1 VCEQLAQLASS
12 APTQSQTCNLGV
24 TSSARYRYTTKLHPN
39 SVKEN
44 MDENRHG
51 MKLPVNY
58 PQSANISDGH
68 QTVKVMGH

>member
-1 VCEQLAQLASS
+1 
-12 APTQSQTCNLGV
+12 
-24 TSSARYRYTTKLHPN
+24 
-39 SVKEN
+39 